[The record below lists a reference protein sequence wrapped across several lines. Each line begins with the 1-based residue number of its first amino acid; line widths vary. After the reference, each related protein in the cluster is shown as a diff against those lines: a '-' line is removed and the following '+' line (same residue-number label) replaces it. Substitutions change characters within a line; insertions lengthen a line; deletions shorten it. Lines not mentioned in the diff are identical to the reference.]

1 VLKVNI
7 KYALKG
13 QKKMT
18 LIENIKYVLN
28 KLIPGLYY
36 RVRLHRQFKRFA
48 KYKDSYLVKTGYLTS
63 FKKGHPVDLKMNPLP
78 WMNYPFLEFI
88 KNRLN
93 KTQNLFEYGSGYST
107 VFFAERMKSVT
118 SVEYDKDWFEKAKE
132 MTKAFLNTEIIFQEL
147 NDDYSKAIKKTKKK
161 FELIIIDG
169 RKRVQCAINSF
180 EHLND
185 EGVLILDD
193 SSREEYKEIWDFY
206 LGKGFR
212 EITFQ
217 GLKPNGFSIDH
228 TTVFYRDG
236 NCLGI

>member
-1 VLKVNI
+1 MDLK
-7 KYALKG
+7 
-13 QKKMT
+13 
-18 LIENIKYVLN
+18 ENIKNILN

-36 RVRLHRQFKRFA
+36 RIRLSRLFKRFS
-48 KYKDSYLVKTGYLTS
+48 KFEDSYLIKTGYLTS
-63 FKKGHPVDLKMNPLP
+63 FRKGFPVDMEMKPLP

-88 KNRLN
+88 KKRLN
-93 KTQNLFEYGSGYST
+93 KTQNLFEFGSGYST
-107 VFFAERMKSVT
+107 VFFAERLQSVS
-118 SVEYDKDWFEKAKE
+118 SVEYDKEWFEKAKE
-132 MTKAFLNTEIIFQEL
+132 MTKTFYNTEIIFQEL
-147 NDDYSKAIKKTKKK
+147 NDDYPKAIEKTERK

-169 RKRVQCAINSF
+169 RKRVQCAINSY
-180 EHLND
+180 EHITAD
-185 EGVLILDD
+185 GVLILDD